1 MSVLE
6 SRWQLSTTVSGA
18 DHRGRIAKVVKR
30 KVVCVCARGVSVTRN
45 IIEKTAKMSAYKN
58 IHLVASHAHGTG

>member
-1 MSVLE
+1 M
-6 SRWQLSTTVSGA
+6 VSGA